1 MELRRQTAF
10 NTFHATGLPLK
21 NLKSWQARRNRGSW
35 WAAAPPPPRF
45 LLNLT
50 FYQLAI
56 IVKRKKYQKTYK
68 PLQIPQ
74 KQLVACSCLFQ
85 LMYKSNFDWHCIFH
99 AAFFYLSPWPFW
111 HCIFHA
117 AFFYL
122 SPWPFSHCIFHAAFF
137 FIFHHDHFDITSF
150 TPHFF
155 IFHHD
160 HYQFQK
166 QSFIKPC
173 IFNWSYKL
181 WGFISFGS

>member
-35 WAAAPPPPRF
+35 WAAGPPPPRF

-50 FYQLAI
+50 FYRLAI

-117 AFFYL
+117 AFF
-122 SPWPFSHCIFHAAFF
+122 